1 MTSGASIAPTTSRA
15 SSTEPG
21 SRPRP
26 GPRTPAAA
34 RSKAR
39 RTAFAEAGARQPS
52 PPGQPT
58 DITSGWPA
66 SKIGSRSAGT
76 ATVA

>member
-1 MTSGASIAPTTSRA
+1 M
-15 SSTEPG
+15 
-21 SRPRP
+21 P
-26 GPRTPAAA
+26 GPSTPAAA
-34 RSKAR
+34 RSKVR
-39 RTAFAEAGARQPS
+39 STALAEAGARQPS

-58 DITSGWPA
+58 DITSAGPL